1 MIFKSRTF
9 IGDIRTGALHFFIGM
24 IFLNW
29 TKFAYFWQ
37 TNIIADLKK
46 KLFLQTFQFAIL
58 QRNTEKLATKYMDAP
73 LQYIVN

>member
-9 IGDIRTGALHFFIGM
+9 IGDIRTGALHVFLKFFKLDKIR
-24 IFLNW
+24 IFLANQ
-29 TKFAYFWQ
+29 Y
-37 TNIIADLKK
+37 NSRLEKK
-46 KLFLQTFQFAIL
+46 ISLQIFQFAIL